1 MSGRSPDQMAI
12 VIASRVTVLQLHIL
26 SRFSGLPD
34 LTAQRK
40 TLRDFLD
47 AIRDDIIVLVR
58 TKGYTLADVRD
69 TLKNAGYEVG
79 EKALRDIIREA
90 ESKKPSRRSSSK
102 TAPKKTDSGRKDGID
117 INNN

>member
-1 MSGRSPDQMAI
+1 MASKNFTQMMTSSWQKLPYRNYRISP
-12 VIASRVTVLQLHIL
+12 LN
-26 SRFSGLPD
+26 G
-34 LTAQRK
+34 K

-79 EKALRDIIREA
+79 EKALRDIIRGSRIE
-90 ESKKPSRRSSSK
+90 KPSRRSSLQNS
-102 TAPKKTDSGRKDGID
+102 T
-117 INNN
+117 

>member
-1 MSGRSPDQMAI
+1 MTSSWQKLPYRNCRTSPLNGKHC
-12 VIASRVTVLQLHIL
+12 VIFLMPFVMTSL
-26 SRFSGLPD
+26 S
-34 LTAQRK
+34 
-40 TLRDFLD
+40 
-47 AIRDDIIVLVR
+47 LVR

-102 TAPKKTDSGRKDGID
+102 TAPKKRQIQAGKMASI
-117 INNN
+117 